1 MADGLCRN
9 AIYQLIQSI
18 NQLGC
23 LFLMASSWP
32 CQISNDSFAI
42 CYSLWDCHDF
52 DMTLQWYRY
61 RHWNCSEMGLELLLK
76 WLEQPIEQRCNS
88 LDWNCSET
96 ALGWVNP
103 NTNRP
108 TSFEIRN
115 IRPIEYQ
122 ICWILQLNGE
132 ARAEF
137 IASWKSRSWGQSSV
151 SFSAL
156 FLFLSFLAFSRHFFV
171 AAAAAD
177 VEDSNGTG
185 PQKKTNAFDKWR
197 HWAIVWQLN
206 WNCTGGSTGASEQRV
221 ELLGNGTGMKEPGAI
236 RAARQ
241 KEMVSAR
248 DALVIQ
254 WWIIG

>member
-156 FLFLSFLAFSRHFFV
+156 FLFLSFLAFSRHFLLLLLLLMLRIRMV
-171 AAAAAD
+171 QD
-177 VEDSNGTG
+177 LKRRQMRLTSDGIG
-185 PQKKTNAFDKWR
+185 PLFGNWTEIALVGQQERASSE
-197 HWAIVWQLN
+197 
-206 WNCTGGSTGASEQRV
+206 WNCSE
-221 ELLGNGTGMKEPGAI
+221 T
-236 RAARQ
+236 
-241 KEMVSAR
+241 
-248 DALVIQ
+248 ALEWKNQVQ
-254 WWIIG
+254 LERPVKKRW